1 MVWAA
6 IWRGGRSNLVI
17 MERDETSKKNG
28 YSSKS
33 YIQCLEKEL
42 IPIYEPGLIF
52 QQDNAKIHTSL
63 ETQEWF
69 ESHGIEVMEWP
80 THSPDLNPIEH
91 CWNLL
96 KKQLVLLYPNL
107 FIHGRGQVD
116 WRRFKRAI
124 RAAWWSIPQAKI
136 DSLINS
142 MPRRVEE
149 VY

>member
-52 QQDNAKIHTSL
+52 QQDNAKVHTSL

-116 WRRFKRAI
+116 
-124 RAAWWSIPQAKI
+124 
-136 DSLINS
+136 
-142 MPRRVEE
+142 
-149 VY
+149 

>member
-1 MVWAA
+1 MNVQSNGSPTILFNLSFDTSGKPLDLVNLANHGKDISRMVWAA

-42 IPIYEPGLIF
+42 IPIYEPSLIF

-69 ESHGIEVMEWP
+69 ENHGIEVMEWP

-91 CWNLL
+91 C
-96 KKQLVLLYPNL
+96 
-107 FIHGRGQVD
+107 
-116 WRRFKRAI
+116 
-124 RAAWWSIPQAKI
+124 
-136 DSLINS
+136 
-142 MPRRVEE
+142 
-149 VY
+149 